1 MVGREALI
9 LDRALGVARLALLG
23 AVLGGIACGRSS
35 QDSGRHPGPAR
46 RVITAEQIAKTG
58 AKSCWDAVRFTVRSI
73 STRETADGRP
83 LRIERRG
90 NSSVYLDDQVQV
102 FMDGLRIFEFQVLD
116 NTPASDIARIEVLTG
131 LDATTRYGTNAADG
145 VILIYTRL
153 ADEADAGES

>member
-1 MVGREALI
+1 
-9 LDRALGVARLALLG
+9 
-23 AVLGGIACGRSS
+23 
-35 QDSGRHPGPAR
+35 
-46 RVITAEQIAKTG
+46 
-58 AKSCWDAVRFTVRSI
+58 
-73 STRETADGRP
+73 
-83 LRIERRG
+83 
-90 NSSVYLDDQVQV
+90 VYLDDQVQV